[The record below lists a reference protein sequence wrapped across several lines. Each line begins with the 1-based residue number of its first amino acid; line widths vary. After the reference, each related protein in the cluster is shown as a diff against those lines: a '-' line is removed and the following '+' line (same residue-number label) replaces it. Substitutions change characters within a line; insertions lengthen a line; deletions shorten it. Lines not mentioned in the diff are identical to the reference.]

1 MKQFRTKAGIFEAGA
16 NDVLGKGTYG
26 TVYKVRH
33 RDNPEI
39 KKAIK
44 TFVPET
50 LDENEGVPSTTL
62 REVNAVK
69 TVNHPNVMSVQ
80 EVVFPQNNSLKDMF
94 IVMELCRGTLKEKI
108 QHCIQTHL
116 NSDQMWLN
124 PPPGAKLPASYMQEA
139 KLMAW
144 QVLNAVAVCHSR
156 GIMHRDLKPANIL
169 WSNDDLLKI
178 GDFGLA
184 RFVRGV
190 PISKDHLVPQ
200 TGEVQT
206 MWYRAPEVLLG
217 DEQYGMLV
225 DDWSLGC
232 VVAEMFRFRIST
244 SKRMESDPLF
254 AGRGDVHTLM
264 LIFEAL
270 GTPQNDEYLKTLP
283 YWTSCFPNW
292 PPGALRKKVKL
303 IDDLGYDLI
312 CQLLTLSPRDRK
324 ASRFLLNHPW
334 FADVRSI
341 INQRYVPWYH
351 GYEQEF
357 IRLLEIDR
365 MPDAQPL
372 PLPQPAQ
379 ENAAPPNESR
389 PVTASTASSQNNSR
403 PGTGVAAQ
411 ASQKK
416 KRERSTSTRS
426 RNQENTATQAT
437 SGVAGKA
444 GGRRNA
450 SVSSRSSAKGN
461 TLVPGQPDF
470 LRQYVQTKMPVK
482 REGRGRKNED
492 VNML

>member
-1 MKQFRTKAGIFEAGA
+1 MKQFRTKAGIFEAGS
-16 NDVLGKGTYG
+16 NDILGKGTYG

-62 REVNAVK
+62 REINAVK

-94 IVMELCRGTLKEKI
+94 IVMDLCRGTLKEKI
-108 QHCIQTHL
+108 QHCVQTHL
-116 NSDQMWLN
+116 NSDPMWLN
-124 PPPGAKLPASYMQEA
+124 PPPGAKLPQSYMQEA

-169 WSNDDLLKI
+169 WSHDDLLRI

-232 VVAEMFRFRIST
+232 VVAEMFRFRLST

-270 GTPQNDEYLKTLP
+270 GTPQHDEYLMSLP
-283 YWTSCFPNW
+283 YWTNCFPKW

-303 IDDLGYDLI
+303 VDDLGYDLI

-324 ASRFLLNHPW
+324 ATRFLLNHPW
-334 FADVRSI
+334 FNDVRSI
-341 INQRYVPWYH
+341 INQRYIPWYR
-351 GYEQEF
+351 GYEHEF
-357 IRLLEIDR
+357 MRLLEIDR

-372 PLPQPAQ
+372 PLPQPPAQ
-379 ENAAPPNESR
+379 ENSAPQNETRPN
-389 PVTASTASSQNNSR
+389 TASTVSSQSNSR
-403 PGTGVAAQ
+403 VTTTASAATGGVQGVGQ
-411 ASQKK
+411 AKK
-416 KRERSTSTRS
+416 RRERSTSTRG
-426 RNQENTATQAT
+426 RNQENNPAAVT
-437 SGVAGKA
+437 SGKT

-450 SVSSRSSAKGN
+450 STSSRSSAAKGQQGY
-461 TLVPGQPDF
+461 T
-470 LRQYVQTKMPVK
+470 YVQTKMAVK
-482 REGRGRKNED
+482 REGRGRKNDD
-492 VNML
+492 V